1 MVLRD
6 NENIPN
12 DYDCVMRRLEPTR
25 PVLVEEGLHEIIRVV
40 VGGKEIPHVA
50 VAENAT
56 LDWICSAKRSWVLG
70 LYHVAAAT
78 EAVCVISHTHPPAG
92 DWMVRA
98 PGNKEM
104 KRGGC

>member
-1 MVLRD
+1 VLRD
-6 NENIPN
+6 DKNIPN

-25 PVLVEEGLHEIIRVV
+25 PVLVEHGLHEIICVV
-40 VGGKEIPHVA
+40 VRGKEIPHVA

-56 LDWICSAKRSWVLG
+56 LNRICSAKRSWVVG
-70 LYHVAAAT
+70 LYHLAAAT
-78 EAVCVISHTHPPAG
+78 EAVCVISNTHLPAG

-104 KRGGC
+104 KRDGC